1 MFTRIALMLALLLS
15 LGAALP
21 AHAQDGP
28 AVPAVPAT
36 PVLTSPTMPDRL
48 TRPMQVIDP
57 VTLRA
62 EGVEVRLWGIE
73 PISDANSPLAIK
85 AMERLD
91 QMIADRQVNCKIEGG
106 AIPALIGRCATAEMP
121 DLGVALLNDG
131 LAIRN
136 RRQTYNT
143 MFAQPYGQA
152 EEFARTNAKGVWA
165 QLAAQEEKKELSPA
179 TLMALLIGVPGAGF
193 VCMGLLLWVLLQRMA
208 TSQRMEF
215 ERARKKENA
224 LAERERSVLVSMLEG
239 ELAENK
245 NKVEAFITIYGD
257 MLRSLKDLSETP
269 KYQQVGDIVQR
280 HPSFSHIVFDA
291 NVNKLSA
298 LGLQLAGKVSKLYTA
313 LPRTQE
319 YITLDPNVPLETAIK
334 LVEKTVTEAKE
345 LEAPLTQLI
354 AELQA
359 VTESNQSRATSAA
372 AAAA

>member
-1 MFTRIALMLALLLS
+1 MSKIVLMLATIIFV
-15 LGAALP
+15 AAATPGL
-21 AHAQDGP
+21 AQKGP
-28 AVPAVPAT
+28 TVPAVPAT
-36 PVLTSPTMPDRL
+36 PVASAALMPDRL
-48 TRPMQVIDP
+48 QRPMQAIDA

-73 PISDANSPLAIK
+73 PVNDANSPLAIK

-91 QMIADRQVNCKIEGG
+91 QLIAGGQVNCKIEGG
-106 AIPALIGRCATAEMP
+106 AVPALIGRCATVEQP

-131 LAIRN
+131 LAVRN
-136 RRQTYNT
+136 RRQIYNT

-152 EEFARTNAKGVWA
+152 EEFARTNAKGIWS
-165 QLAAQEEKKELSPA
+165 QMKEREEKSELSPGV
-179 TLMALLIGVPGAGF
+179 LISLLIGVPAAGF
-193 VCMGLLLWVLLQRMA
+193 ICMGLLMWVLLQRMA

-245 NKVEAFITIYGD
+245 NKVDAFLTIYGD

-291 NVNKLSA
+291 NVNKLSS
-298 LGLQLAGKVSKLYTA
+298 LGLQVAGKVSKLYAA
-313 LPRTQE
+313 LPRSQE
-319 YITLDPNVPLETAIK
+319 YINLDPDVPLETAIK
-334 LVEKTVTEAKE
+334 LVEKTVSEAQA
-345 LEAPLTQLI
+345 LTVPLATLI
-354 AELQA
+354 GEVQALAE
-359 VTESNQSRATSAA
+359 SKGRSAA
-372 AAAA
+372 